1 MHRTIQDYDF
11 SYEGFMESAEQSLPL
26 GNGDVGANVWL
37 DRTGTLH
44 LLFSKTDSWT
54 ELNRLVKTGHFSLA
68 LSPNPFAEG
77 ARFTLCLADG
87 MLRIQAEKASVSL
100 YADANAPCVRLLAEA
115 DAPLAARLE
124 VHNYRNRPLHF
135 SYTNAYQYSAAEVA
149 DGLCESADRVFD
161 VPGGVAVCHRNEGSC
176 YRDMLRTQDMEG
188 FAEDRPDPL
197 DGRIFG
203 VAAFAPGWPRGSM
216 RWFPSLRRGRSP
228 WRFIPAARRANRRQ
242 RGRKRFAS
250 SATGMEPTLASP
262 SPRISR
268 PGERIGSVAMCMFG
282 AMRTRKR

>member
-124 VHNYRNRPLHF
+124 VHNYRNRPRIFRIRTH
-135 SYTNAYQYSAAEVA
+135 TNIPPWKWRTDYAKA
-149 DGLCESADRVFD
+149 ADRVFD
-161 VPGGVAVCHRNEGSC
+161 VSGGVAVCHRNEGSC

-203 VAAFAPGWPRGSM
+203 VAAFAPGLATREHALVSRAPAREI
-216 RWFPSLRRGRSP
+216 SLAFYSRS
-228 WRFIPAARRANRRQ
+228 AQ
-242 RGRKRFAS
+242 GES
-250 SATGMEPTLASP
+250 SATWAEAVCQLCDPAWNRRSPARRRAYRGLAS
-262 SPRISR
+262 
-268 PGERIGSVAMCMFG
+268 VLG
-282 AMRTRKR
+282 ALLCVCLGR

>member
-100 YADANAPCVRLLAEA
+100 YADATRRVCVCWRKRTRPSRRAWRCITTATGRCIFRIRTHTNIPPRKWRTDYAKARIACSTCLAVWRFA
-115 DAPLAARLE
+115 TATKAAVIGTCFAR
-124 VHNYRNRPLHF
+124 R
-135 SYTNAYQYSAAEVA
+135 TW
-149 DGLCESADRVFD
+149 RV
-161 VPGGVAVCHRNEGSC
+161 
-176 YRDMLRTQDMEG
+176 LRRT
-188 FAEDRPDPL
+188 
-197 DGRIFG
+197 GRIRWM
-203 VAAFAPGWPRGSM
+203 AA
-216 RWFPSLRRGRSP
+216 
-228 WRFIPAARRANRRQ
+228 I
-242 RGRKRFAS
+242 
-250 SATGMEPTLASP
+250 LA
-262 SPRISR
+262 
-268 PGERIGSVAMCMFG
+268 
-282 AMRTRKR
+282 